1 LILVL
6 SALAFRVFAQTP
18 QDVPQSHWAY
28 QAVNDLASKGLIKGY
43 PPTGNFLGGRTMT
56 RYEMASLIQRVLAY
70 VDENYVRKGAVQ
82 PSPGGVTKEELD
94 EIRRLV
100 DEFRVELT
108 VIGTDLKKV
117 QDQIGGLQSDVDALK
132 QQGADLR
139 QGLQAAIDAINEQGA
154 RINALNDALKTKAST
169 RIGNKGTLTISG
181 LLQVWIQAF
190 KDSPINYTTPSFSQ
204 TYLDTFRIRRAEIQ
218 FDGTINPKTYWQVM
232 FDLAK
237 LLAVNTN
244 TAGQVTG
251 VNPGSEVL
259 QNAFL
264 GLKINHELALEV
276 GQQKI
281 PMSLEG
287 LRSSRDL
294 LTVER
299 FIFNTLPVNNGR
311 VGDVRDI
318 GGLLRLTSKYADGQ
332 VGVFDDGG
340 NRQNNLDDNDQKE
353 VFVHLDVKPVSGLL
367 IGGYQEITGGVNGA
381 RVTPRF
387 RSGAEMTW
395 QFGPHTIEA
404 EYAFARDN
412 TPAINS
418 EGGYFLYAY
427 SLSRMW
433 QFVGR
438 VGAWNPN
445 RDLHSPKLVQQFDF
459 LAGVNYYLNG
469 HNSKLQFN
477 WERLNTNGPV
487 ADSPTTAFLG
497 PTRDQF
503 LVNFQQAF

>member
-1 LILVL
+1 M
-6 SALAFRVFAQTP
+6 FAQTP

-43 PPTGNFLGGRTMT
+43 PPTGNFLGSRTLT
-56 RYEMASLIQRVLAY
+56 RYEMATIIQRVLAY
-70 VDENYVRKGAVQ
+70 VDDNYARKGAVQ
-82 PSPGGVTKEELD
+82 PSPAGVTKEELD

-100 DEFRVELT
+100 DEFKVELT

-117 QDQIGGLQSDVDALK
+117 QEQIGSLQTDVDTLK
-132 QQGADLR
+132 QQGADLK

-154 RINALNDALKTKAST
+154 HINALNDALKTKAST

-190 KDSPINYTTPSFSQ
+190 KDAPIHFSTPSFSQ
-204 TYLDTFRIRRAEIQ
+204 DYIDTFRLRRAEIQ
-218 FDGTINPKTYWQVM
+218 LDGTINPKTYWQVM

-244 TAGQVTG
+244 TVGQVTG

-264 GLKINHELALEV
+264 GLKINRELALEV
-276 GQQKI
+276 GQEKI
-281 PMSLEG
+281 PMSMEG
-287 LRSSRDL
+287 LRSSREL

-299 FIFNTLPVNNGR
+299 AIFNTLPVNNGR

-318 GGLLRLTSKYADGQ
+318 GGMVRLNSKWADGQ
-332 VGVFDDGG
+332 VGVFNDGG
-340 NRQNNLDDNDQKE
+340 NRQNNLDDNDAKE
-353 VFVHLDVKPVSGLL
+353 VFVHLDVKPVKDFL
-367 IGGYQEITGGVNGA
+367 IGGYQEITGGVNGFKG
-381 RVTPRF
+381 TPRF
-387 RSGAEMTW
+387 RSGAELSW
-395 QFGPHTIEA
+395 QLGPHTFEA

-427 SLSRMW
+427 SLSKMW

-438 VGAWNPN
+438 VEAWNPN
-445 RDLHSPKLVQQFDF
+445 RDLHNAAYVQEYDF
-459 LAGVNYYLNG
+459 TAGINYYLNG
-469 HNSKLQFN
+469 HNSKMQFN
-477 WERLNTNGPV
+477 WIRKNINGPV
-487 ADSPTTAFLG
+487 SNSATTAFLG
-497 PTRDQF
+497 PDRDMF